1 VLEPPEQ
8 LLTAFTM
15 LVGLMCVLQ
24 IAQAIL
30 LVYVCTLLRGVKEYA
45 ADAIDAAVLGRE
57 PPRERL
63 K

>member
-1 VLEPPEQ
+1 
-8 LLTAFTM
+8 M
-15 LVGLMCVLQ
+15 LQ